1 MMSATGARTAKQ
13 RAGRAAEDLAAAF
26 LRRNGLSIV
35 DRNFRCK
42 GGEIDLVARDGAALV
57 FVEVRLRRSG
67 SHGGAG
73 ASVDAAKQ
81 RRVLHAARFYLAGRG
96 DVPCRC
102 DVVLLDALDP
112 ARIDWI
118 RDAFGE

>member
-1 MMSATGARTAKQ
+1 MMGATGARTAKQ

-81 RRVLHAARFYLAGRG
+81 RRVLHAARFYLARRG

-112 ARIDWI
+112 TRIDWI

>member
-1 MMSATGARTAKQ
+1 MSAPGAKTARQ
-13 RAGRAAEDLAAAF
+13 LAGTAAEDLAAAF
-26 LRRNGLSIV
+26 LRRQGLAIV

-57 FVEVRLRRSG
+57 FVEVRLRRS
-67 SHGGAG
+67 STHGGAV

-81 RRVLHAARFYLAGRG
+81 RRILRAARTYLAGRG
-96 DVPCRC
+96 DVQCRC
-102 DVVLLDALDP
+102 DVVALDALDP

-118 RDAFGE
+118 RNAFGE

>member
-1 MMSATGARTAKQ
+1 MMRATGARTAKQ
-13 RAGRAAEDLAAAF
+13 RAGAAAEDLAAAF
-26 LRRNGLSIV
+26 LRRRGLTIV
-35 DRNFRCK
+35 ERNFRCR

-67 SHGGAG
+67 SHGGAA

-81 RRVLHAARFYLAGRG
+81 RRVLRAARLYLAGRG
-96 DVPCRC
+96 DVACRC

-112 ARIDWI
+112 ARVEWI

>member
-1 MMSATGARTAKQ
+1 MSATGARTARQ
-13 RAGRAAEDLAAAF
+13 RAGAAAEDLAAAF
-26 LRRNGLSIV
+26 LRRHGLSIV
-35 DRNFRCK
+35 ERNFRCK

-67 SHGGAG
+67 THGGAG

-81 RRVLHAARFYLAGRG
+81 RRVLRAARLYLAGRG
-96 DVPCRC
+96 DVPSRC

-118 RDAFGE
+118 KDAFGE

>member
-1 MMSATGARTAKQ
+1 MRAPGAKTARQ
-13 RAGRAAEDLAAAF
+13 LAGTAAEDLAAAF
-26 LRRNGLSIV
+26 LRRQGLAIV

-57 FVEVRLRRSG
+57 FVEVRLRRS
-67 SHGGAG
+67 STHGGAV

-81 RRVLHAARFYLAGRG
+81 RRMLRAARTYLAGRG
-96 DVPCRC
+96 DVQCRC
-102 DVVLLDALDP
+102 DVVALDALDP

-118 RDAFGE
+118 RNAFGE